1 MNRLVIIGNGFDMA
15 HGLKTSYMD
24 FINWYWDQRVD
35 AFVGNTT
42 NIAEDILCKL
52 IINESRRMSCWN
64 VFSFQNSYFRNVQGN
79 RTCAGYEV
87 FQEIKNHSKTF
98 SVECCPFFE
107 SIMQSI
113 DTKGWVDIENAYY
126 QFLKESATGV
136 DSNCVVS
143 ELNKQLAFLQK
154 KLIEYLQTIE
164 TNVFRNDLQGAMKDR
179 LNPDDFSTEGKSK
192 ALDNIGI
199 NIADLATIRR
209 NPRKF
214 NKLFPERTMLLSFN
228 YTATAEKYKEDNTI
242 YNYIHGR
249 LDHPENIIFGYG
261 DELDKGYQEI
271 LDKNDNELLRNVK
284 SVKYLETRHYHDL
297 LEFLISAPF
306 QVLIMGHSCGN
317 SDRTLLNT
325 IFEHENCISIK
336 PYYHRRQDGTDNYL
350 ELVQNISRNFTNM
363 KLFRD
368 RVVNKEQCQTM

>member
-113 DTKGWVDIENAYY
+113 ETNGWVDIENAYY

-143 ELNKQLAFLQK
+143 ELNKQLAFLQN

-164 TNVFRNDLQGAMKDR
+164 TNVFRNDLQGAIKDR
-179 LNPDDFSTEGKSK
+179 LNPDNFSTEGKS
-192 ALDNIGI
+192 I
-199 NIADLATIRR
+199 
-209 NPRKF
+209 
-214 NKLFPERTMLLSFN
+214 
-228 YTATAEKYKEDNTI
+228 
-242 YNYIHGR
+242 
-249 LDHPENIIFGYG
+249 
-261 DELDKGYQEI
+261 
-271 LDKNDNELLRNVK
+271 
-284 SVKYLETRHYHDL
+284 SVWM
-297 LEFLISAPF
+297 
-306 QVLIMGHSCGN
+306 V
-317 SDRTLLNT
+317 
-325 IFEHENCISIK
+325 
-336 PYYHRRQDGTDNYL
+336 
-350 ELVQNISRNFTNM
+350 
-363 KLFRD
+363 
-368 RVVNKEQCQTM
+368 

>member
-1 MNRLVIIGNGFDMA
+1 MDLTWHMVSKPVIWTLLTGIG
-15 HGLKTSYMD
+15 
-24 FINWYWDQRVD
+24 INVWM

-154 KLIEYLQTIE
+154 KVRI
-164 TNVFRNDLQGAMKDR
+164 F
-179 LNPDDFSTEGKSK
+179 
-192 ALDNIGI
+192 
-199 NIADLATIRR
+199 
-209 NPRKF
+209 
-214 NKLFPERTMLLSFN
+214 
-228 YTATAEKYKEDNTI
+228 YK
-242 YNYIHGR
+242 
-249 LDHPENIIFGYG
+249 
-261 DELDKGYQEI
+261 
-271 LDKNDNELLRNVK
+271 
-284 SVKYLETRHYHDL
+284 
-297 LEFLISAPF
+297 
-306 QVLIMGHSCGN
+306 
-317 SDRTLLNT
+317 
-325 IFEHENCISIK
+325 
-336 PYYHRRQDGTDNYL
+336 
-350 ELVQNISRNFTNM
+350 
-363 KLFRD
+363 
-368 RVVNKEQCQTM
+368 